1 MTQEVWLLYT
11 VAAGVAALMLG
22 MWIWV
27 KISDARA
34 KRPERARG
42 AGVTTGDTHY

>member
-1 MTQEVWLLYT
+1 MTQAVWLLYA

-27 KISDARA
+27 KASDARA
-34 KRPERARG
+34 KRLERPRG
-42 AGVTTGDTHY
+42 AGVTTGDTRY

>member
-27 KISDARA
+27 KVSDARA
-34 KRPERARG
+34 RRPERPGG
-42 AGVTTGDTHY
+42 AGVTTGDTRY